1 MCDCAGDASCVLR
14 FCRAISLDA
23 PKVADVRAAADCVED
38 LRGAAPDEV
47 EAICAQW
54 KVLAKGKFRR
64 AVAALQEEVRQGA
77 DGAFDLDDAAPVTP
91 AAREGEVRAAVAR
104 DGGGPEE
111 APAPEAPQA
120 PAPAP
125 AEWLASRSGVRVGA
139 TVEKRFPGYGVHRG
153 TVVELG
159 AFAASLG
166 PSTRGD
172 GVMRVNTPLGAID
185 AKRDTCAYSELHESS
200 TRPREGLEPLSNPLQ
215 FSSFLPS
222 LIFRVVRV
230 HEALQYCSG
239 CLALRALRQAAR
251 VIDGLGPSFSLG
263 LDQSLEIY
271 IFDAAHGTRGLRLL
285 DHFRRVA
292 VLPVDARHAVLL
304 LHVEGRRRD
313 RGT

>member
-172 GVMRVNTPLGAID
+172 GVMRVNTPLDAID
-185 AKRDTCAYSELHESS
+185 AI
-200 TRPREGLEPLSNPLQ
+200 P
-215 FSSFLPS
+215 
-222 LIFRVVRV
+222 
-230 HEALQYCSG
+230 
-239 CLALRALRQAAR
+239 
-251 VIDGLGPSFSLG
+251 
-263 LDQSLEIY
+263 
-271 IFDAAHGTRGLRLL
+271 
-285 DHFRRVA
+285 
-292 VLPVDARHAVLL
+292 
-304 LHVEGRRRD
+304 
-313 RGT
+313 

>member
-1 MCDCAGDASCVLR
+1 MCDCSGDASCVLR

-111 APAPEAPQA
+111 APAPVEA

-139 TVEKRFPGYGVHRG
+139 TVEKRFPGYGLHRG
-153 TVVELG
+153 TIVELG
-159 AFAASLG
+159 ADDVVVKWETDERTTLSLKEASRRVIAAPARKTERVAPAPAPVATPPTFRVGDLVAMVDSTVVTVIEDGMVVPRAAVNSAIDPTRTELKLTVFRPSSPPECTAARRRPPPRG
-166 PSTRGD
+166 WRSARRAWRPPSTATG
-172 GVMRVNTPLGAID
+172 
-185 AKRDTCAYSELHESS
+185 
-200 TRPREGLEPLSNPLQ
+200 
-215 FSSFLPS
+215 
-222 LIFRVVRV
+222 
-230 HEALQYCSG
+230 
-239 CLALRALRQAAR
+239 
-251 VIDGLGPSFSLG
+251 
-263 LDQSLEIY
+263 
-271 IFDAAHGTRGLRLL
+271 
-285 DHFRRVA
+285 
-292 VLPVDARHAVLL
+292 
-304 LHVEGRRRD
+304 
-313 RGT
+313 

>member
-91 AAREGEVRAAVAR
+91 AAHEGEVRAAVAR

-111 APAPEAPQA
+111 APAPEA

-139 TVEKRFPGYGVHRG
+139 TVEKRFPGYGLHRG
-153 TVVELG
+153 TIVELG
-159 AFAASLG
+159 ADDVVVKWETDERTTLSIKEASRRVIGAPFDEEAEEASSAPALASGGEEPPRLHVGGYAIENSTGRTVRILKHVRLG
-166 PSTRGD
+166 EHERWH
-172 GVMRVNTPLGAID
+172 MQPLGRGWID
-185 AKRDTCAYSELHESS
+185 SRMMHPDLLTPCAPPA
-200 TRPREGLEPLSNPLQ
+200 PR
-215 FSSFLPS
+215 
-222 LIFRVVRV
+222 R
-230 HEALQYCSG
+230 
-239 CLALRALRQAAR
+239 
-251 VIDGLGPSFSLG
+251 
-263 LDQSLEIY
+263 
-271 IFDAAHGTRGLRLL
+271 
-285 DHFRRVA
+285 
-292 VLPVDARHAVLL
+292 
-304 LHVEGRRRD
+304 
-313 RGT
+313 

>member
-64 AVAALQEEVRQGA
+64 AVAALQEVARQGA

-111 APAPEAPQA
+111 
-120 PAPAP
+120 APAP

-172 GVMRVNTPLGAID
+172 GVMRVNTPLDAID
-185 AKRDTCAYSELHESS
+185 AI
-200 TRPREGLEPLSNPLQ
+200 P
-215 FSSFLPS
+215 
-222 LIFRVVRV
+222 
-230 HEALQYCSG
+230 
-239 CLALRALRQAAR
+239 
-251 VIDGLGPSFSLG
+251 
-263 LDQSLEIY
+263 
-271 IFDAAHGTRGLRLL
+271 
-285 DHFRRVA
+285 
-292 VLPVDARHAVLL
+292 
-304 LHVEGRRRD
+304 
-313 RGT
+313 